1 MTPDRAPAHPVSPRP
16 YPDIDPGT
24 NDMRHNTLRGALGA
38 LAMTFA
44 AQLAQAAEPVR
55 FGLCYDLTKIYVA
68 AVPQVAQAVKDYAD
82 LLNSRGGLHGHP
94 IEINVQD
101 HGNEPQRGIDC
112 YERLKRD
119 GVMVFDFFSTPVSRA
134 VLPRIAQD
142 GNILVQPLVGRGDA
156 VDGEVFKNVFPLAPT
171 YWGQAANIISYI
183 KKQAGGNLQGKKVAF
198 LYLDTP
204 FGREPMPIFEALKRI
219 ERFEF
224 QSFGI
229 PVPGTDQSAAF
240 TQLRRFQPDWV
251 VTWSFSPLN
260 PISFR
265 EMQRNGIPIE
275 KMITVNWINEVDI
288 NNFGA
293 AAAKGLKRSTVVT
306 GGAEHPLV
314 KDILRELYDK
324 GKGNGDRKMVADSY
338 YNTGLA
344 VYSTVFEG
352 VGQAIKRQGWPLT
365 PEKIRQGMYGIKNFD
380 AKGFMAPVT
389 ITPKDHGGGGKTR
402 IDMWDGS
409 KWVAQTDWFAD
420 YTGLVW
426 TMVKANSADFT
437 KSAK

>member
-1 MTPDRAPAHPVSPRP
+1 
-16 YPDIDPGT
+16 
-24 NDMRHNTLRGALGA
+24 MRHNKLKCALGA
-38 LAMTFA
+38 LVMAFTGH
-44 AQLAQAAEPVR
+44 LAQAAEPVR

-68 AVPQVAQAVKDYAD
+68 AVPQVAQAAKDYAD
-82 LLNSRGGLHGHP
+82 LLNAKGGLQGHP

-134 VLPRIAQD
+134 VLPRIMQD

-171 YWGQAANIISYI
+171 YWGQAANMVSYI

-204 FGREPMPIFEALKRI
+204 FGREPMPVFEALKRI

-251 VTWSFSPLN
+251 ITWSFSPLN

-265 EMQRNGIPIE
+265 EMQRNGIPIDR
-275 KMITVNWINEVDI
+275 MITVNWINEVDI

-314 KDILRELYDK
+314 KEILRELYDK

-352 VGQAIKRQGWPLT
+352 VGLAIKRQGWPLT
-365 PEKIRQGMYGIKNFD
+365 PEKIRQGMYGIKQFD

-402 IDMWDGS
+402 IDMWDGG

-426 TMVKANSADFT
+426 TLVKANSADFAKST
-437 KSAK
+437 K

>member
-1 MTPDRAPAHPVSPRP
+1 
-16 YPDIDPGT
+16 
-24 NDMRHNTLRGALGA
+24 MRHNTLRGALGA
-38 LAMTFA
+38 LAITFTA
-44 AQLAQAAEPVR
+44 HLAQAAEPVR

-68 AVPQVAQAVKDYAD
+68 AVPQVAQAAKDYAD
-82 LLNSRGGLHGHP
+82 LLNSRGGLEGHP

-134 VLPRIAQD
+134 VLPRIIND

-204 FGREPMPIFEALKRI
+204 FGREPMPVFEALKRI

-265 EMQRNGIPIE
+265 EMQRHGIPIE

-426 TMVKANSADFT
+426 TLVKANSADFT
-437 KSAK
+437 KSSK

>member
-1 MTPDRAPAHPVSPRP
+1 MIKS
-16 YPDIDPGT
+16 
-24 NDMRHNTLRGALGA
+24 LRSKLAAVALLGA
-38 LAMTFA
+38 AIFPSAHA
-44 AQLAQAAEPVR
+44 AGPVK
-55 FGLCYDLTKIYVA
+55 FGLCYDISKIYVA

-82 LLNSRGGLHGHP
+82 LLNLRGGIEGHP
-94 IEINVQD
+94 IEVTLVD

-134 VLPRIAQD
+134 VLPRIMQD

-171 YWGQAANIISYI
+171 YWGQAANMVSYF
-183 KKQAGGNLQGKKVAF
+183 KKQAKGELQGKKVAF

-204 FGREPMPIFEALKRI
+204 FGREPIPVFEALKRL

-224 QSFGI
+224 QTFPF
-229 PVPGTDQSAAF
+229 PVPGNDQSAAF
-240 TQLRRFQPDWV
+240 AQIRRFQPDWV
-251 VTWSFSPLN
+251 VLWSFSPLN

-265 EMQRNGIPIE
+265 EMQRNGIPLE
-275 KMITVNWINEVDI
+275 RMVTVNWINEVDI

-293 AAAKGLKRSTVVT
+293 AAAKGLKRSAVVS

-314 KDILRELYDK
+314 QDILRELYDK
-324 GKGNGDRKMVADSY
+324 GKGNGDRKLVADSY

-344 VYSTVFEG
+344 VYSSVFEG
-352 VGQAIKRQGWPLT
+352 VRHAVKSQGWPLT
-365 PEKIRQGMYGIKNFD
+365 PDKIRKGMYSLKNYD
-380 AKGFMAPVT
+380 AKGFMPPITVT
-389 ITPKDHGGGGKTR
+389 PQDHGGGGKTR

-409 KWVAQTDWFAD
+409 KWVPQTPWMVD
-420 YTGLVW
+420 YPGLVN
-426 TMVKANSADFT
+426 TLVKANSAEF
-437 KSAK
+437 AKANK

>member
-1 MTPDRAPAHPVSPRP
+1 M
-16 YPDIDPGT
+16 
-24 NDMRHNTLRGALGA
+24 MRIVKRALGA
-38 LAMTFA
+38 AALLCTTQTAFA
-44 AQLAQAAEPVR
+44 ADPVR

-68 AVPQVAQAVKDYAD
+68 AVPQLAQAVKDYAD
-82 LLNSRGGLHGHP
+82 VLNAKGGLEGHP

-112 YERLKRD
+112 YERLKRN
-119 GVMVFDFFSTPVSRA
+119 GTIIFDFFSTPVSRA
-134 VLPRIAQD
+134 VLPRIMQD

-171 YWGQAANIISYI
+171 YWGQAANIVSYI
-183 KKQAGGNLQGKKVAF
+183 KKQAGGNLQNKKIAF

-204 FGREPMPIFEALKRI
+204 FGREPMPVFEALKRL
-219 ERFEF
+219 ERFNFETF
-224 QSFGI
+224 PI

-251 VTWSFSPLN
+251 ITWSFSPLN

-293 AAAKGLKRSTVVT
+293 ASAKGLKRSTVVI

-314 KDILRELYDK
+314 RDIIRELYDK

-352 VGQAIKRQGWPLT
+352 VRHAIKTQGWPLT
-365 PEKIRQGMYGIKNFD
+365 AEKIRQGMYGIKNFD

-420 YTGLVW
+420 YPGLVD
-426 TMVKANSADFT
+426 TLVKANSADY
-437 KSAK
+437 AKAAK

>member
-1 MTPDRAPAHPVSPRP
+1 
-16 YPDIDPGT
+16 
-24 NDMRHNTLRGALGA
+24 
-38 LAMTFA
+38 
-44 AQLAQAAEPVR
+44 
-55 FGLCYDLTKIYVA
+55 
-68 AVPQVAQAVKDYAD
+68 
-82 LLNSRGGLHGHP
+82 
-94 IEINVQD
+94 
-101 HGNEPQRGIDC
+101 
-112 YERLKRD
+112 
-119 GVMVFDFFSTPVSRA
+119 
-134 VLPRIAQD
+134 
-142 GNILVQPLVGRGDA
+142 
-156 VDGEVFKNVFPLAPT
+156 
-171 YWGQAANIISYI
+171 
-183 KKQAGGNLQGKKVAF
+183 
-198 LYLDTP
+198 
-204 FGREPMPIFEALKRI
+204 
-219 ERFEF
+219 
-224 QSFGI
+224 
-229 PVPGTDQSAAF
+229 
-240 TQLRRFQPDWV
+240 
-251 VTWSFSPLN
+251 LN

>member
-1 MTPDRAPAHPVSPRP
+1 MAFTGH
-16 YPDIDPGT
+16 
-24 NDMRHNTLRGALGA
+24 
-38 LAMTFA
+38 
-44 AQLAQAAEPVR
+44 LAQAAEPVR

-68 AVPQVAQAVKDYAD
+68 AVPQVAQAAKDYAD
-82 LLNSRGGLHGHP
+82 LLNAKGGLQGHP

-134 VLPRIAQD
+134 VLPRIMQD

-171 YWGQAANIISYI
+171 YWGQAANIVSYI

-204 FGREPMPIFEALKRI
+204 FGREPMPVFEALKRI

-251 VTWSFSPLN
+251 ITWSFSPLKT
-260 PISFR
+260 ISFR
-265 EMQRNGIPIE
+265 EMQRNGIPID

-293 AAAKGLKRSTVVT
+293 AAAKGLKRSTVVI

-314 KDILRELYDK
+314 KEILRELYDK

-352 VGQAIKRQGWPLT
+352 VGLAIKRQGWPLT
-365 PEKIRQGMYGIKNFD
+365 PEKIRQGMYGIKQFD

-402 IDMWDGS
+402 IDMWDGG

-426 TMVKANSADFT
+426 TLVKANSADFAKST
-437 KSAK
+437 K

>member
-1 MTPDRAPAHPVSPRP
+1 MAFTGH
-16 YPDIDPGT
+16 
-24 NDMRHNTLRGALGA
+24 
-38 LAMTFA
+38 
-44 AQLAQAAEPVR
+44 LAQAAEPVR

-68 AVPQVAQAVKDYAD
+68 AVPQVAQAAKDYAD
-82 LLNSRGGLHGHP
+82 LLNAKGGLQGHP

-134 VLPRIAQD
+134 VLPRIMQD

-171 YWGQAANIISYI
+171 YWGQAANIVSYI

-204 FGREPMPIFEALKRI
+204 FGREPMPVFEALKRI

-251 VTWSFSPLN
+251 ITWSFSPLH

-265 EMQRNGIPIE
+265 EMQRNGIPID

-314 KDILRELYDK
+314 KEILRELYDK

-352 VGQAIKRQGWPLT
+352 VGLAIKRQGWPLT
-365 PEKIRQGMYGIKNFD
+365 PEKIRQGMYGIKQFD

-402 IDMWDGS
+402 IDMWDGG

-426 TMVKANSADFT
+426 TLVKANSADFAKST
-437 KSAK
+437 K

>member
-1 MTPDRAPAHPVSPRP
+1 
-16 YPDIDPGT
+16 
-24 NDMRHNTLRGALGA
+24 MRVIQIARALGA
-38 LAMTFA
+38 ATLLCANPPAFA
-44 AQLAQAAEPVR
+44 ADPVR

-68 AVPQVAQAVKDYAD
+68 AVPQLAQAVKDYAD
-82 LLNSRGGLHGHP
+82 VLNAKGGLEGHP

-119 GVMVFDFFSTPVSRA
+119 GTMIFDFFSTPVSRA
-134 VLPRIAQD
+134 VLPRIMQD

-183 KKQAGGNLQGKKVAF
+183 KKQAGGNLQNKRVAF

-204 FGREPMPIFEALKRI
+204 FGREPMPVFEALKRI
-219 ERFEF
+219 ERFNFETF
-224 QSFGI
+224 PI

-251 VTWSFSPLN
+251 ITWSFSPLKPN
-260 PISFR
+260 SFR
-265 EMQRNGIPIE
+265 EMQRNGNPIE
-275 KMITVNWINEVDI
+275 KKITVNRINEVDI

-293 AAAKGLKRSTVVT
+293 AAARGLKRSTVVI

-314 KDILRELYDK
+314 RDIIRELYDK

-352 VGQAIKRQGWPLT
+352 VRQAIKTQGWPLT
-365 PEKIRQGMYGIKNFD
+365 PEKVRQGMYGIKNFD

-420 YTGLVW
+420 YTGLVG
-426 TMVKANSADFT
+426 TLVKANSADY
-437 KSAK
+437 AKAAK

>member
-1 MTPDRAPAHPVSPRP
+1 
-16 YPDIDPGT
+16 
-24 NDMRHNTLRGALGA
+24 MRHNTLRGALGA
-38 LAMTFA
+38 LAITFTA
-44 AQLAQAAEPVR
+44 HLAQAAEPVR

-68 AVPQVAQAVKDYAD
+68 AVPQVAQAAKDYAD
-82 LLNSRGGLHGHP
+82 LLNSRGGLEGHP

-134 VLPRIAQD
+134 VLPRIIND

-183 KKQAGGNLQGKKVAF
+183 KKQSGGNLQGKKVAF

-204 FGREPMPIFEALKRI
+204 FGREPMPVFEALKRI

-265 EMQRNGIPIE
+265 EMQRHGIPIE

-409 KWVAQTDWFAD
+409 KWVAQTEWFAD

-426 TMVKANSADFT
+426 TLVKANSADFT
-437 KSAK
+437 KSSK

>member
-1 MTPDRAPAHPVSPRP
+1 
-16 YPDIDPGT
+16 
-24 NDMRHNTLRGALGA
+24 MRFHKLKCALGA
-38 LAMTFA
+38 FA
-44 AQLAQAAEPVR
+44 LTVSAQLALAAEPVR

-82 LLNSRGGLHGHP
+82 LVNLRGGIEGHP
-94 IEINVQD
+94 VEINLAD

-112 YERLKRD
+112 YERFKRD

-134 VLPRIAQD
+134 VLPRIVQD

-204 FGREPMPIFEALKRI
+204 FGREPMPVFEALKRL
-219 ERFEF
+219 ERYDF
-224 QSFGI
+224 QSFPI

-240 TQLRRFQPDWV
+240 AQLRRFQPDWV

-275 KMITVNWINEVDI
+275 RMITVNWINEVDI

-293 AAAKGLKRSTVVT
+293 AAAKGLKRSAVVS

-314 KDILRELYDK
+314 KDILHELYDK
-324 GKGNGDRKMVADSY
+324 GKGNGDRKLVADSY

-344 VYSTVFEG
+344 IYSTVFEG
-352 VGQAIKRQGWPLT
+352 MRLAIKTQGWPLT
-365 PEKIRQGMYGIKNFD
+365 LEKIRQGMYGIKNFD
-380 AKGFMAPVT
+380 AKGFMPPVT

-402 IDMWDGS
+402 IDMWDGT
-409 KWVAQTDWFAD
+409 KWVAQTEWFAD
-420 YTGLVW
+420 YTNLVW
-426 TMVKANSADFT
+426 TMVKANSADF
-437 KSAK
+437 AKAGK

>member
-1 MTPDRAPAHPVSPRP
+1 
-16 YPDIDPGT
+16 
-24 NDMRHNTLRGALGA
+24 MRHNQLKCALGA
-38 LAMTFA
+38 LVLAFTGH
-44 AQLAQAAEPVR
+44 LAQAAEPVR

-68 AVPQVAQAVKDYAD
+68 AVPQVAQAAKDYAD
-82 LLNSRGGLHGHP
+82 LLNAKGGLQGHP

-134 VLPRIAQD
+134 VLPRIMQD

-171 YWGQAANIISYI
+171 YWGQAANMVSYI

-204 FGREPMPIFEALKRI
+204 FGREPMPVFEALKRI

-251 VTWSFSPLN
+251 ITWSFSPLN

-265 EMQRNGIPIE
+265 EMQRNGIPID

-314 KDILRELYDK
+314 KEILRELYDK

-352 VGQAIKRQGWPLT
+352 VGLAIKRQGWPLT
-365 PEKIRQGMYGIKNFD
+365 PEKIRQGMYGIKQFD

-402 IDMWDGS
+402 IDMWDGG

-426 TMVKANSADFT
+426 TLVKANSADFAKST
-437 KSAK
+437 K